1 MQTNKCF
8 LIITNRVKMS
18 SPARRRQLEQYEME
32 RLMIVEDEE
41 EERNGGPSEN
51 TRAQQLLH
59 GCVPYLGIVLATVSS
74 LFFSLCSVIVKVL
87 VDVHP
92 MELATC
98 RFVGVLLPVLPIL
111 IYRQEDPFPKG
122 SRLALVARC
131 FVGTTGL
138 MLSFYAFRH
147 MPLADASVV
156 VFSVPVFVA
165 VFARIFLKVKL
176 KCLYIFNRKAAT
188 LSDLTK
194 F

>member
-1 MQTNKCF
+1 
-8 LIITNRVKMS
+8 
-18 SPARRRQLEQYEME
+18 
-32 RLMIVEDEE
+32 
-41 EERNGGPSEN
+41 
-51 TRAQQLLH
+51 
-59 GCVPYLGIVLATVSS
+59 
-74 LFFSLCSVIVKVL
+74 VIVKVL

-176 KCLYIFNRKAAT
+176 SATSLKYLYSCNRKAVT
-188 LSDLTK
+188 FSDLTK
-194 F
+194 FYK